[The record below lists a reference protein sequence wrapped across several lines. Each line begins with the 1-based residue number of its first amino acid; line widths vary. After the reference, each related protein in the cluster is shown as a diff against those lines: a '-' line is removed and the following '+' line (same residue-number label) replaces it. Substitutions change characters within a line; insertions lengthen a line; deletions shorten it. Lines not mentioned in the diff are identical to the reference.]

1 MAVETNTVA
10 GVGDVTIDLTG
21 DLVAKQSGG
30 PAGAYHF
37 EDDNGPV
44 NVSVA
49 GVGNGQVYAP
59 RAKTEVDAIVTAF
72 NA

>member
-1 MAVETNTVA
+1 MAIETNTVA

-21 DLVAKQSGG
+21 NLVAVQSGG

-44 NVSVA
+44 DVAIA
-49 GVGNGQVYAP
+49 GVGGGQVFAA